1 MDISSK
7 TLVLAVNQYMVM
19 CTQQPSVETLLWHI
33 ETTIKLCDGIVAR
46 TAVTLLRSQWNVIFS
61 VVRFFQQQRG
71 HLEQIMISDVD
82 YCKNELQ
89 RQEIHCDAQNALAI
103 QHVCLLSSELEQYC
117 GINFGQ
123 AFDFMSFHIMH
134 DTCGIQLTRNHIVGF
149 LSENG
154 APDGPIPMFANVVA
168 VDAILTRL
176 NNIVQENRNNG
187 SIQRH
192 VVPPGHV
199 ICSWHQIQQMQ
210 EMLFHLVRVFSPYAQ
225 EVSDI
230 VSSANRDER
239 DIMLNCR
246 HCEVSTYNR
255 AVALQQELHARQVVF
270 SIYECLLCCLV
281 QCDNT
286 EEMEEATQEQIDE
299 LLEYNV
305 EFCQRFVYFANLFI
319 QETTAWEAGQHG
331 LIHNDRQTGG

>member
-1 MDISSK
+1 MHIIAGPCSKILYISLLPLWYPCGPTFHDTAFSTEFVETEPVILRLTSQLSLCFFSVFAVLNSIQRFHPTRIGVRLACCLLAYAPVMDISSK
-7 TLVLAVNQYMVM
+7 ILVLAVNQYMVM

-103 QHVCLLSSELEQYC
+103 QHVCVLSSELEQYC

-134 DTCGIQLTRNHIVGF
+134 DTCGIQLTRNHIVGL

-154 APDGPIPMFANVVA
+154 APDGPIPKFASVVA

-187 SIQRH
+187 SIKRH

-199 ICSWHQIQQMQ
+199 IYSWHQIQQMQ
-210 EMLFHLVRVFSPYAQ
+210 EMLFHLVRVFSP
-225 EVSDI
+225 
-230 VSSANRDER
+230 
-239 DIMLNCR
+239 
-246 HCEVSTYNR
+246 
-255 AVALQQELHARQVVF
+255 
-270 SIYECLLCCLV
+270 
-281 QCDNT
+281 
-286 EEMEEATQEQIDE
+286 
-299 LLEYNV
+299 
-305 EFCQRFVYFANLFI
+305 
-319 QETTAWEAGQHG
+319 
-331 LIHNDRQTGG
+331 